1 MNDDTGKIETDSG
14 THLIVFPYENQCG
27 GSRFTSDPLII
38 NYYRQFFMRLDEK
51 VIDAKDGFLLCNM
64 YKNETDTC
72 IKAAFC
78 HKTSSTGIKEN
89 LKKDFVISGTSALSD
104 LLNLSIIR
112 VFGGVSAILSHEIKN
127 LREYNKDVG
136 DLKCSESQCIIVE
149 IFFVIDTSAK
159 LNNGKTTDQSLRTGN
174 RGEIQN
180 RTDFIPD
187 IDVCQTL
194 TLSFLLFITFKDL
207 DYFKKI

>member
-1 MNDDTGKIETDSG
+1 M
-14 THLIVFPYENQCG
+14 
-27 GSRFTSDPLII
+27 
-38 NYYRQFFMRLDEK
+38 
-51 VIDAKDGFLLCNM
+51 
-64 YKNETDTC
+64 
-72 IKAAFC
+72 KAALC
-78 HKTSSTGIKEN
+78 DGTSSIGIKEN
-89 LKKDFVISGTSALSD
+89 PKKDFVLSGTSELSD

-112 VFGGVSAILSHEIKN
+112 VFGGVSAILSHQIKN
-127 LREYNKDVG
+127 LRKYSKDVG

-159 LNNGKTTDQSLRTGN
+159 LSNGKTTDQSLRTGN

-187 IDVCQTL
+187 IDICQTL

>member
-1 MNDDTGKIETDSG
+1 MRHTCYM
-14 THLIVFPYENQCG
+14 YE
-27 GSRFTSDPLII
+27 
-38 NYYRQFFMRLDEK
+38 
-51 VIDAKDGFLLCNM
+51 
-64 YKNETDTC
+64 NETD
-72 IKAAFC
+72 IKAAIC
-78 HKTSSTGIKEN
+78 HTTSFTLIKKN
-89 LKKDFVISGTSALSD
+89 PKKDYVLSGTSALSD

-112 VFGGVSAILSHEIKN
+112 VFGGVSAILSHQIKN
-127 LREYNKDVG
+127 LRRYSKDVG

-159 LNNGKTTDQSLRTGN
+159 LSNGKTTDQSLQTGN

-194 TLSFLLFITFKDL
+194 TLSLLLFITLKDL
-207 DYFKKI
+207 NCFEKI